1 MARPKNLNKELI
13 KGVHNCGASY
23 NQISKHLSISKSTI
37 AYHLGK
43 GVKEHLK
50 KYRKQQFKKN
60 LMFILV
66 RKVDSFKQ
74 RKYISNNKTKNNKY
88 KNLERIINAKTTSFK
103 RLYKGKNKMKRK
115 NNANKGNFSKDFTA
129 KDVLKHIGGKDD
141 ARCYL
146 TGEKLNLMQPESYHL
161 DHIVPSSKGGTNDL
175 FNMGAATRNANVSKS
190 DMTLEEYLQLCHKVL
205 EHHGYSVTPPKN

>member
-1 MARPKNLNKELI
+1 MARPKNLNKGLI

-43 GVKEHLK
+43 GVKKHLK

-60 LMFILV
+60 LMFILGK
-66 RKVDSFKQ
+66 KVDSFKQ
-74 RKYISNNKTKNNKY
+74 RKCISNNKTKNNKY

-115 NNANKGNFSKDFTA
+115 NNAGQGNFSKEFTA

-161 DHIVPSSKGGTNDL
+161 DHIVPCSKGGTNDL
-175 FNMGAATRNANVSKS
+175 SNMGAATRNANVSKS